1 MNRVDDPLEK
11 LNNNIDEV
19 CPYLGLARD
28 KETRYGYPDLENY
41 CYRAKSPQP
50 VSDEHQKNVCL
61 TAEYS
66 QCPVYGSEGKKP
78 FPSELRGE
86 GLPSG
91 PVRNFSW
98 WWVVPVLAG
107 IAVIVAIFSLNGQL
121 SLSPSSTSLVVTDAL
136 DALFVTNADIV
147 EETSLVIAS
156 VTPTPVISPTPT
168 ISLTPTPVPTS
179 TITPTA
185 SPTLGPNLGTPF
197 GREEQYMLHRV
208 ASGESLGNLAYEYDT
223 SIEAIRVASNLR
235 EGKAVWPGDLLVIPI
250 GQSDA
255 SQVPRFY
262 PLCLDSKT
270 DINELAERYDISASD
285 IRRYNDLGDIDI
297 IPAGRWLI
305 ILVSGE

>member
-41 CYRAKSPQP
+41 CYRMKSPQP
-50 VSDEHQKNVCL
+50 VSDEHQKN
-61 TAEYS
+61 
-66 QCPVYGSEGKKP
+66 
-78 FPSELRGE
+78 
-86 GLPSG
+86 
-91 PVRNFSW
+91 
-98 WWVVPVLAG
+98 VLAG

-197 GREEQYMLHRV
+197 GREEQYILHRV

-235 EGKAVWPGDLLVIPI
+235 EGKA
-250 GQSDA
+250 
-255 SQVPRFY
+255 
-262 PLCLDSKT
+262 
-270 DINELAERYDISASD
+270 
-285 IRRYNDLGDIDI
+285 
-297 IPAGRWLI
+297 
-305 ILVSGE
+305 